1 MEDGWQM
8 TGASL
13 LRASS
18 LAAACLLALNAAP
31 ASAQSDVGIAI
42 AGLVSLQP
50 VNDTWVGSPYLD
62 EGIGGWR
69 PGLAIG
75 ANVISGNGFTLIGEL
90 STTAAF
96 EQFQTGRLI
105 WANPDRFS
113 REGSATT
120 RLRDTLISGLAGYA
134 TSTPTRRVVFAGGLS
149 YVHTTLTEDDLVV
162 EEQSEFGLEGKR
174 RFALTGGI
182 DILQRLSERVS
193 LVIGGRYSWLG
204 RPELADQTGAGEHI
218 LRIGAGVRIG
228 LGQ

>member
-1 MEDGWQM
+1 M

-18 LAAACLLALNAAP
+18 LAAAFVCALNTQP
-31 ASAQSDVGIAI
+31 AYAQSDVGISIAAI
-42 AGLVSLQP
+42 VSVQP
-50 VNDTWVGSPYLD
+50 INEDWVGSPYLD

-75 ANVISGNGFTLIGEL
+75 ANVITANGFVLIGEL

-105 WANPDRFS
+105 WANTDRLS

-134 TSTPTRRVVFAGGLS
+134 PANPTRRVVFAGGLS
-149 YVHTTLTEDDLVV
+149 YVHTMLMEDDLVV
-162 EEQSEFGLEGKR
+162 EDQTEFGLEGKR

-182 DILQRLSERVS
+182 DLVQRLSSRAS

-204 RPELADQTGAGEHI
+204 RPEVADQTGAGEHI
-218 LRIGAGVRIG
+218 FRIGAGVRFG

>member
-1 MEDGWQM
+1 M
-8 TGASL
+8 GASL

-18 LAAACLLALNAAP
+18 LAIALLIATAAGAR
-31 ASAQSDVGIAI
+31 AQSDVGIAI

-50 VNDTWVGSPYLD
+50 VNHSWVGSPYLD
-62 EGIGGWR
+62 KGIGGWR

-75 ANVISGNGFTLIGEL
+75 ANLITDHGFALIGEL

-105 WANPDRFS
+105 WANTDRLS

-120 RLRDTLISGLAGYA
+120 RLRDTLISGLVGYA
-134 TSTPTRRVVFAGGLS
+134 SSTATPRVVFAGGLS

-162 EEQSEFGLEGKR
+162 EDQTEFGLEGKR

-182 DILQRLSERVS
+182 DIFQRLSSRVA

-204 RPELADQTGAGEHI
+204 RPEVADQTGAGEHI
-218 LRIGAGVRIG
+218 IRVGAGVRIRIN
-228 LGQ
+228 